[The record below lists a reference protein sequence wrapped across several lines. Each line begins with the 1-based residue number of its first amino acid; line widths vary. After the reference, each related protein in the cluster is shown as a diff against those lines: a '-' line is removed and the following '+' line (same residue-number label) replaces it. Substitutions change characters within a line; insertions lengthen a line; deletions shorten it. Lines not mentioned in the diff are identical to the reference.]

1 MGFAGIV
8 ALTLCGFFV
17 LGSIVCA
24 VADVAQEKEF
34 NAAAW
39 VAFAFVGTFVALLI
53 VTLLP
58 AKNAK
63 RKATK
68 EV

>member
-1 MGFAGIV
+1 MDIAVIIT
-8 ALTLCGFFV
+8 LTIFVFFI